1 MARAAAD
8 GRPPVGASR
17 PEDRAEVLRGIMAD
31 LRLAAL
37 PFVVQAR
44 VEETA
49 RHWLA
54 DGRMAGED
62 EDVAAFA
69 IGEALALALDVAL
82 FAPSASGTTAI
93 DRLARQHRPADADE
107 RAALAAL
114 RRAAF
119 RVLRVEGPDP
129 RGGHRLLDLAT
140 GERLRLLDPAFPDGC
155 EGLALAARLAPVG
168 GDAAVAAGPLTPL
181 DDAALE
187 VARARMRPGGKGLTN
202 PNRCAEAVYR
212 HVVRFGGPRI
222 AGLNRPPEGGLWDF
236 PFAPEDGPVHAT
248 AFAWAEAGPDVE
260 PPAEEVQAVRELAG
274 EPDVHEALA
283 GLVAARQAENAALA
297 AAYERVLTVQVET
310 IERRAALGLAVG
322 AVSLD
327 AFADRLRRAV
337 RDGRVPPEAEAAL
350 RAVRARVR
358 ASGLGRRD
366 RPADAE
372 LDKVL
377 ARIQALRAKTVDR
390 GCTEEEAIAAAG
402 KVAELLDRYGLS
414 LGEVEL
420 KEQACEGFGVDTG
433 RRRFGP
439 IDDCIPAVGAFCDC
453 RVWSEKA
460 TDGQIRYVFFGLP
473 ADVAGARYLYELVER
488 AFATETDLFK
498 RSGLYA
504 GHRSNERRSAT
515 QSFQTGLAHGIAR
528 KLDELH
534 RRREEAVRAETGRD
548 LVPVK
553 EGVVEDELAKL
564 GLRFHARGGGRGRYV
579 LPEAYEAGQEAGER
593 FEYRPGIGGAR
604 GAGTGG

>member
-1 MARAAAD
+1 M
-8 GRPPVGASR
+8 
-17 PEDRAEVLRGIMAD
+17 
-31 LRLAAL
+31 
-37 PFVVQAR
+37 
-44 VEETA
+44 
-49 RHWLA
+49 
-54 DGRMAGED
+54 
-62 EDVAAFA
+62 
-69 IGEALALALDVAL
+69 
-82 FAPSASGTTAI
+82 
-93 DRLARQHRPADADE
+93 
-107 RAALAAL
+107 
-114 RRAAF
+114 
-119 RVLRVEGPDP
+119 
-129 RGGHRLLDLAT
+129 
-140 GERLRLLDPAFPDGC
+140 
-155 EGLALAARLAPVG
+155 
-168 GDAAVAAGPLTPL
+168 VAAGPLTPL

-187 VARARMRPGGKGLTN
+187 VARARMRPGGRGLTN
-202 PNRCAEAVYR
+202 PSRCAEAVYR

-222 AGLNRPPEGGLWDF
+222 AGLNRPPEGELWDF

-260 PPAEEVQAVRELAG
+260 PPAEEVRAARELAT
-274 EPDVHEALA
+274 ERDVHEAL
-283 GLVAARQAENAALA
+283 GGVVAARQVEA
-297 AAYERVLTVQVET
+297 AA
-310 IERRAALGLAVG
+310 RAALGLAVG
-322 AVSLD
+322 VVSLD
-327 AFADRLRRAV
+327 AVADRLRRAV
-337 RDGRVPPEAEAAL
+337 RDGQVPPEIEAVL
-350 RAVRARVR
+350 QAVRARVR

-366 RPADAE
+366 RPADTE

-439 IDDCIPAVGAFCDC
+439 IDDCIPTVGAFCDC

-460 TDGQIRYVFFGLP
+460 ADGQIRYVFFGLP

-488 AFATETDLFK
+488 AFATETELFK
-498 RSGLYA
+498 RSELYA
-504 GHRSNERRSAT
+504 GPRSGERRSAT

-534 RRREEAVRAETGRD
+534 RQRKETVRAETGRD

-579 LPEAYEAGQEAGER
+579 LREAYEAGDR
-593 FEYRPGIGGAR
+593 FEYRPGIGEQAQGEV
-604 GAGTGG
+604 GG